1 MRLLQDERYI
11 ALKQIKS
18 HRVYILYT
26 DKERMGKLYGKTV
39 FR

>member
-1 MRLLQDERYI
+1 MSLLQNGRYI

-18 HRVYILYT
+18 HRAYTLHT